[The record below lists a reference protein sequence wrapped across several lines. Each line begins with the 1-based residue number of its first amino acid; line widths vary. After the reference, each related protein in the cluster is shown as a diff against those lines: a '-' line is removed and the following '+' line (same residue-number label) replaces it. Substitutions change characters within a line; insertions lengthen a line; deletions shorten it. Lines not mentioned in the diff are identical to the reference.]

1 MKFEE
6 VRRHVEG
13 VPFMS
18 PEQGKIL
25 YDFVRS
31 RKPADCLELGFA
43 HGVSVCYVAAAL
55 QELGRGHVTAVDLEA
70 SQEWQQPSI
79 EDLLDRTGLHDYV
92 TVVREKTSYT
102 WTLKKLLEQ
111 NPDPARI
118 FDFCYI
124 DGPKNW
130 TIDGLA
136 FFLVDKLLRQD
147 GWVLFDDLTWTYG
160 SSSAESRKKLEE
172 AGILVN
178 QMGEDELN
186 TPQVELIFRHLVMT
200 HPGYS
205 EFRTHD
211 DWAWA
216 HKVASSRRV
225 LTVEERVPLT
235 SMLKRGLRKLGRAA
249 IRARTAAI
257 LFAHPLH
264 SLASENLAMLAAIT

>member
-1 MKFEE
+1 MKFDE
-6 VRRHVEG
+6 VRQRIEG

-25 YDFVRS
+25 YDFVYA
-31 RKPADCLELGFA
+31 RKPVDCLELGFA
-43 HGVSVCYVAAAL
+43 HGVSVCYAAAAL
-55 QELGRGHVTAVDLEA
+55 QELGRGHVIAVDLEA
-70 SQEWQQPSI
+70 SREWQQPSI
-79 EDLLDRTGLHDYV
+79 EDLLDRTGFHDYV

-102 WTLKKLLEQ
+102 WTLKKMLEDK
-111 NPDPARI
+111 PDPAGI

-147 GWVLFDDLTWTYG
+147 GWILFDDFTWTYG
-160 SSSAESRKKLEE
+160 GSSPESRKKLEE

-200 HPGYS
+200 HPSYS
-205 EFRTHD
+205 EFRIHD

-216 HKVASSRRV
+216 HKVEAPRRV
-225 LTVEERVPLT
+225 LTVEERAPLT
-235 SMLKRGLRKLGRAA
+235 SLVKRGLRKLGKAAIGARAA
-249 IRARTAAI
+249 AP
-257 LFAHPLH
+257 LFAYPLH
-264 SLASENLAMLAAIT
+264 TLTNEKLLLLAAIA